1 MIEMIE
7 QAAALMRALGE
18 SFGVDLQADNAGA
31 CAMRVD
37 DRVDVTLRFESS
49 PPALLAYAP
58 IGELPHAGVEGV
70 LRGIL
75 EANHVWDGTRG
86 ATWSLSGNE
95 VVLSR
100 LFPLEGLE
108 VEPLAADLAVFVDI
122 ALAEQQLLEA
132 GASASGVERAET
144 RFGSPGR
151 PILASDLP
159 FAAGTMLL
167 RGFIA
172 P

>member
-1 MIEMIE
+1 MIDTSE
-7 QAAALMRALGE
+7 QAFALMKSLGDNFALELHPDE
-18 SFGVDLQADNAGA
+18 SGA

-37 DRVDVTLRFESS
+37 DRVDVTLRYEPS

-58 IGELPHAGVEGV
+58 VGELPLEGVEGV
-70 LRGIL
+70 LRGLL

-108 VEPLAADLAVFVDI
+108 VDPLAAELGLFVDVALEGLQILESHASAASHALAVPEASLVLGGM
-122 ALAEQQLLEA
+122 LA
-132 GASASGVERAET
+132 
-144 RFGSPGR
+144 
-151 PILASDLP
+151 
-159 FAAGTMLL
+159 
-167 RGFIA
+167 RGIIA